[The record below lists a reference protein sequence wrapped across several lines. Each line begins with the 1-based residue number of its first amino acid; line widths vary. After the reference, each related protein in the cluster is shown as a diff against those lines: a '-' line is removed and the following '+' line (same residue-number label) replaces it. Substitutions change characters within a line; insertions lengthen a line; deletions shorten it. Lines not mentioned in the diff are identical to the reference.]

1 MKKISF
7 LAIAFLIAST
17 LFAQQ
22 AEFKFEREEYDFG
35 QFDEGGGPVTTVF
48 TFTNSGSAPLILSN
62 VQASCG
68 CTSPSWTQQP
78 VEPGQQGEITVTY
91 NPKGRPGRFSKTI
104 TIQSNAQT
112 NPYRLYIKGYVL
124 PAIAGMTDVYNK
136 ENKIGSLSIKNSGID
151 FGTIKKSDA
160 PVLQQIEYANHSK
173 HDIDLEL
180 RVAADNSSYLSLST
194 TQSKVLRQQVGTMNI
209 TIDPK
214 KCKLW
219 GPVETDFLVVVD
231 GDASQTDK
239 NKMKVKFELI
249 DDFANLTPQQRME
262 SPIIEIASSIDLGV
276 VAANAKI
283 KKGLTVKNIGV
294 NPLEVR
300 RVVNDN
306 NALSFTLPKKA
317 IASGKHSDITIECTG
332 KEVGKYSKI
341 LTIYTNDPENQKVNV
356 TVTWE
361 VK

>member
-1 MKKISF
+1 M
-7 LAIAFLIAST
+7 
-17 LFAQQ
+17 
-22 AEFKFEREEYDFG
+22 
-35 QFDEGGGPVTTVF
+35 
-48 TFTNSGSAPLILSN
+48 
-62 VQASCG
+62 
-68 CTSPSWTQQP
+68 
-78 VEPGQQGEITVTY
+78 
-91 NPKGRPGRFSKTI
+91 
-104 TIQSNAQT
+104 
-112 NPYRLYIKGYVL
+112 
-124 PAIAGMTDVYNK
+124 
-136 ENKIGSLSIKNSGID
+136 SIKNSGID

-160 PVLQQIEYANHSK
+160 PILQQIEYANHSK